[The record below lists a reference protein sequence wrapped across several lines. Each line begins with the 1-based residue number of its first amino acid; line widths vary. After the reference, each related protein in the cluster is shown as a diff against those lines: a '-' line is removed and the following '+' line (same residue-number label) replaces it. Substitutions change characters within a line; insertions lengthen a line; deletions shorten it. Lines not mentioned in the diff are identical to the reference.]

1 MISLDRHF
9 EPTFFLC
16 PVMSQIYCHMSM
28 SVSEFF
34 KTIKGDNEFESN
46 NSCKK
51 KSEKTLS
58 MSKYN
63 YNIFVFMVDVYSD
76 CR

>member
-16 PVMSQIYCHMSM
+16 PVMSQMYCHMSM
-28 SVSEFF
+28 SISEFF
-34 KTIKGDNEFESN
+34 KTIKGDN

-58 MSKYN
+58 MSKYKL